1 MAKVT
6 EAKASKQ
13 PSKKGFDLDAYKKK
27 IKVADTPLKKDK
39 FVELDPC
46 MHEILGMP
54 GLPLGH
60 ITEIYGKSDTGKTSI
75 MFHAAA
81 QAQAQGILPIIIVT
95 EGKVSW
101 DRALSMGLDPE
112 GFVLIREDLQ
122 YLEEVYSF
130 MGKVCADVGS
140 GELPHDVM
148 IFWDSLGNTLSRKE
162 VEEHADGTVERK
174 STMMVAGK
182 ANSEGLR
189 VLSTQVNN
197 TRKVSFPK
205 TVGITIINTCYTKP
219 PAFPG
224 GMSSEVPY
232 GGEAAWYKA
241 SLILKTKRKKKL
253 TASKDGVTMGFG
265 IVSAISVEKNHLT
278 NTSHSGEYVIT
289 GNAIIP
295 NEKSAI
301 DSYKESNKE
310 HWGTLEIYD
319 EDSGEKF
326 DSELITK

>member
-6 EAKASKQ
+6 GSAPK
-13 PSKKGFDLDAYKKK
+13 SKKFDLDAYKKS

-60 ITEIYGKSDTGKTSI
+60 ITEIFGKSDTGKTSI

-81 QAQAQGILPIIIVT
+81 QAQAQGILPILIIT

-101 DRALSMGLDPE
+101 DRAAAMGLDSE
-112 GFVLIREDLQ
+112 GLVIIREDLQ

-140 GELPHDVM
+140 GELPYDVM
-148 IFWDSLGNTLSRKE
+148 IFWDSLGNTLSQKE
-162 VEEHADGTVERK
+162 VEVHKDGTTERK

-182 ANSEGLR
+182 CNSEGLR
-189 VLSTQVNN
+189 ILSTQVNN
-197 TRKVSFPK
+197 TRKISHPK

-219 PAFPG
+219 AAFPG
-224 GMSSEVPY
+224 GMPSEVPY

-241 SLILKTKRKKKL
+241 SLILKTKRRKKL
-253 TASKDGVTMGFG
+253 TATKDGVAMGFG
-265 IVSAISVEKNHLT
+265 IVSSISVEKNHIT

-295 NEKSAI
+295 NENSAI
-301 DSYKESNKE
+301 EAYKEEHKE
-310 HWGTLEIYD
+310 SWGSLEIMD
-319 EDSGEKF
+319 GETG
-326 DSELITK
+326 ELFAGSVVEQE

>member
-1 MAKVT
+1 M
-6 EAKASKQ
+6 SK
-13 PSKKGFDLDAYKKK
+13 SKKFNLDAYKKK
-27 IKVADTPLKKDK
+27 IKVAETPMKKDK

-60 ITEIYGKSDTGKTSI
+60 ITEIFGKSDTGKTTL

-81 QAQAQGILPIIIVT
+81 NAQKKGILPIIIVT

-101 DRALSMGLDPE
+101 DRAKSMGFDPE
-112 GFVLIREDLQ
+112 ADCIIREDLQ
-122 YLEEVYSF
+122 YLEEVYEF
-130 MGKVCADVGS
+130 MGKICADVGS
-140 GELPHDVM
+140 GELPTDVM
-148 IFWDSLGNTLSRKE
+148 IFWDSLGNTLSKKE
-162 VEEHADGTVERK
+162 VEVKKDGSVERK

-189 VLSTQVNN
+189 VVSTQVNN
-197 TRKVSFPK
+197 TRKISYPK
-205 TVGITIINTCYTKP
+205 TVGITILNTCYTKP

-224 GMSSEVPY
+224 AMSSEVPY

-241 SLILKTKRKKKL
+241 SLILKTKRRKKL
-253 TASKDGVTMGFG
+253 TATKDGVKMGFG
-265 IVSAISVEKNHLT
+265 IVSSISVEKNHLT

-295 NEKSAI
+295 NEKTSI
-301 DSYKESNKE
+301 DAYKEE
-310 HWGTLEIYD
+310 HKDQWGSLEIMDD
-319 EDSGEKF
+319 ETGELF
-326 DSELITK
+326 DGQEEINE

>member
-1 MAKVT
+1 MSQGGIMAK
-6 EAKASKQ
+6 KNK
-13 PSKKGFDLDAYKKK
+13 FDLDAYKKK
-27 IKVADTPLKKDK
+27 IKVSETPMKKDK

-60 ITEIYGKSDTGKTSI
+60 ITEIFGKSDTGKTTL

-81 QAQAQGILPIIIVT
+81 NAQRQGILPIIIVT

-101 DRALSMGLDPE
+101 ERAKAMGFDPE
-112 GFVLIREDLQ
+112 GDCIIREDIQ
-122 YLEEVYSF
+122 YLEDVYQF
-130 MGKVCADVGS
+130 MGNVCADVGS
-140 GELPHDVM
+140 GDLPCDVM
-148 IFWDSLGNTLSRKE
+148 IFWDSLGNTLSKKE
-162 VEEHADGTVERK
+162 VEVKKDGSIERK

-189 VLSTQVNN
+189 VVSTQVNN
-197 TRKVSFPK
+197 TRKISYPK
-205 TVGITIINTCYTKP
+205 TVGITILNTCYTKP
-219 PAFPG
+219 PSFPG

-241 SLILKTKRKKKL
+241 SLILKTKRRKKL
-253 TASKDGVTMGFG
+253 TAVKDGVKMGFG
-265 IVSAISVEKNHLT
+265 IVSSISVEKNHLT

-295 NEKSAI
+295 NEKTSI
-301 DSYKESNKE
+301 DAYKEE
-310 HWGTLEIYD
+310 HKDSWGNADILD
-319 EDSGEKF
+319 EDTGELF
-326 DSELITK
+326 DGSEEEINE

>member
-1 MAKVT
+1 MATKDTKPKV
-6 EAKASKQ
+6 SK
-13 PSKKGFDLDAYKKK
+13 FDLDAYKKK

-81 QAQAQGILPIIIVT
+81 QAQAQGILPIMIIT

-101 DRALSMGLDPE
+101 DRAAAMGFDSE
-112 GFVLIREDLQ
+112 GFCIVREDLQ
-122 YLEEVYSF
+122 YLEEVYQF

-148 IFWDSLGNTLSRKE
+148 IFWDSLGNTLSQKE
-162 VEEHADGTVERK
+162 VEVQKDGSIERK
-174 STMMVAGK
+174 STMMIAGK
-182 ANSEGLR
+182 TNSEGLR

-197 TRKVSFPK
+197 TRKVSYPK

-241 SLILKTKRKKKL
+241 SLILKTKRRKKL
-253 TASKDGVTMGFG
+253 TATKNGVAMGFG
-265 IVSAISVEKNHLT
+265 IVSSISVEKNHIT

-295 NEKSAI
+295 NEKASI
-301 DSYKESNKE
+301 DAYKEENKDS
-310 HWGTLEIYD
+310 WGSLEIVD
-319 EDSGEKF
+319 EESGEVF
-326 DSELITK
+326 DPAVEVE

>member
-1 MAKVT
+1 MAVK
-6 EAKASKQ
+6 EAKPKVG
-13 PSKKGFDLDAYKKK
+13 KFDLEAYKKK

-60 ITEIYGKSDTGKTSI
+60 ITEIFGRSDSGKTSI

-81 QAQAQGILPIIIVT
+81 QAQAQGILPILIIT

-101 DRALSMGLDPE
+101 ERAISMGFDPE
-112 GFVLIREDLQ
+112 GLCIIREDLQ
-122 YLEEVYSF
+122 YLEEVYQF

-148 IFWDSLGNTLSRKE
+148 IFWDSLGNTLSQKE
-162 VEEHADGTVERK
+162 VDVQKDGSIERK
-174 STMMVAGK
+174 STMMIAGK
-182 ANSEGLR
+182 TNSEGLR

-197 TRKVSFPK
+197 TRKVSYPK

-224 GMSSEVPY
+224 AMSTEVPY

-241 SLILKTKRKKKL
+241 SLILKTKRRKKL
-253 TASKDGVTMGFG
+253 TATKDGIPMGFG
-265 IVSAISVEKNHLT
+265 IVSSISVEKNHIT

-295 NEKSAI
+295 NEKASI
-301 DSYKESNKE
+301 DAYKEAHKE
-310 HWGTLEIYD
+310 SWGSLEIMD
-319 EDSGEKF
+319 EESGELF
-326 DSELITK
+326 DGQEILE

>member
-1 MAKVT
+1 MAK
-6 EAKASKQ
+6 
-13 PSKKGFDLDAYKKK
+13 KKFDLDAYKKK
-27 IKVADTPLKKDK
+27 IKVSETPMKKDK

-46 MHEILGMP
+46 LHEILGMP

-60 ITEIYGKSDTGKTSI
+60 ITEIFGKSDTGKTSI

-81 QAQAQGILPIIIVT
+81 NAQKQGILPILIIT

-101 DRALSMGLDPE
+101 DRAESMGFDKAS
-112 GFVLIREDLQ
+112 FCIVREDLQ
-122 YLEEVYSF
+122 YLEDVYQF

-140 GELPHDVM
+140 GDLPYNTM
-148 IFWDSLGNTLSRKE
+148 IFWDSLGNTLSKKE
-162 VEEHADGTVERK
+162 VEVQKDGSIERK

-182 ANSEGLR
+182 CNSEGLR
-189 VLSTQVNN
+189 VLSTQINN
-197 TRKVSFPK
+197 TRKISYPK
-205 TVGITIINTCYTKP
+205 TVGITILNTCYTKP

-241 SLILKTKRKKKL
+241 SLILKTKRRKKL
-253 TASKDGVTMGFG
+253 TATKDGVKMGFG
-265 IVSAISVEKNHLT
+265 IVSSISVEKNHLT

-295 NEKSAI
+295 NEKTSI
-301 DSYKESNKE
+301 DSYKDDHKE
-310 HWGTLEIYD
+310 QWGSLDILD
-319 EDSGEKF
+319 EETGELFDGEK
-326 DSELITK
+326 EIINE

>member
-1 MAKVT
+1 MAKIKDS
-6 EAKASKQ
+6 AG
-13 PSKKGFDLDAYKKK
+13 SKKFDLDAYKKT

-39 FVELDPC
+39 FVELDEC

-54 GLPLGH
+54 GIPLGH
-60 ITEIYGKSDTGKTSI
+60 ITEIYGRSDTGKTSI

-81 QAQAQGILPIIIVT
+81 QAQKQGILPIMIIT

-101 DRALSMGLDPE
+101 DRARSMGLDTE
-112 GFVLIREDLQ
+112 GFVIIREDLQ
-122 YLEEVYSF
+122 YLEEVYHF

-140 GELPHDVM
+140 GALPHDVM
-148 IFWDSLGNTLSRKE
+148 IFWDSLGNTLSQKE
-162 VEEHADGTVERK
+162 VEVQKDGSVERK

-197 TRKVSFPK
+197 TRKVSYPK

-241 SLILKTKRKKKL
+241 SLILRTKRKKKL
-253 TASKDGVTMGFG
+253 TATKDGVAMGFG
-265 IVSAISVEKNHLT
+265 IVSSISVEKNHLT

-301 DSYKESNKE
+301 DAYKEDHKE
-310 HWGTLEIYD
+310 SWGTLEILDD
-319 EDSGEKF
+319 ETGELF
-326 DSELITK
+326 DGNAEIKE